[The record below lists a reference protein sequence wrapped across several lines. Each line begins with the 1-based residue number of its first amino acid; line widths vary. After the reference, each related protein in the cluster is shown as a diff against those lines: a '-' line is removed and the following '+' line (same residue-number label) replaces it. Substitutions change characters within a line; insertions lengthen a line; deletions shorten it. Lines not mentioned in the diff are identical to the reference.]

1 MNLYA
6 FSPPPRG
13 LFLTMLLLMFSYWS
27 ASGQCDSPTTVSDG
41 SFESIQSPCTPGQN
55 QYNEVFN
62 DGCMGDWFAGKGTP
76 TLIKTG
82 TVSDNSGVINTP
94 SGGGSYYADL
104 HSITTNNTPPLC
116 EHEALVLDLTLDP
129 GCSYDITLWSRIY
142 DQPLITGESSELTV
156 YFTSGIT
163 NAVGATGPQ
172 SCLSAPMDAET
183 HTINSFTWAQYSF
196 NIPAEAGD
204 DQLVIFATSTNSS
217 INFRTLI
224 DLVTV
229 EVCESDLNPGFVANE
244 TGVNTYQFN
253 DLTST
258 TATNSAVEWCW
269 DFGDGTYAY
278 TQNPVHTFPSSQPYT
293 VCLTIKDENG
303 CTAKYCEGVA
313 AQPLCDCLDDP
324 LEVNGDQTWTS
335 NQAVNHNLIVRAGNT
350 LTLSGMTLN
359 MAPDCKIYVERGARL
374 EALAS
379 TLTTGCTLPD
389 KYWSGIEVWGNG
401 LLSHP
406 TVGDITSGY
415 PFTTAQHGVAYLI
428 ESKVSKASYG
438 ALTDNV
444 ANTGHETYWQP
455 YGTWGNHYGGIVYAF
470 KSTFTNNLRAAHI
483 AAFPANLPGAPTTNI
498 GNRSRF
504 IGCVIEDPSDVSTRG
519 ISVWGSEAVLIDQ
532 TGFYDL
538 NGYSLSFDDATGEV
552 YGCEFLDFETGVK
565 VTNTAGYTTGFDLE
579 IGKESDPSK
588 DNDFVDG
595 AIAGVWAENAQNLQI
610 HQNNF
615 ETILVP
621 IAISGP
627 SYYRVTHNSVIDFFR
642 GSQLQNTFAFNDQA
656 WFNCNYFEETSNAI
670 AVTIWGNNGEF
681 EFEQETFNIPAGQ
694 DMRLTDSGIIPG
706 EIEAAQ
712 GSPTDPVLNLF
723 SGTQHIIAP
732 ASETN
737 SFTYYHPGTNLT
749 TAFPTLTFVPDN
761 TGQNFTNVAVT
772 RNFNEYD
779 DGCLELE
786 GVGDRPRKEECKTEE
801 CLDSLNNLLG
811 NKRSLIDGGDTE
823 SLQNALSQA
832 PNEQSTFDALSN
844 AAPYLSDEVLLAV
857 LSSGMELSNQE
868 AILLQNAPVSSSVLS
883 AAQDIVSDDTY
894 QALLDIRASE
904 GYSAMEILLAEISD
918 LSNQYSV
925 GFHYLYQTAFVE
937 GDWAA
942 AENLLL
948 EEGSFSSMRKL
959 IGLKMRTGAF
969 DEADA
974 YVQALPTETDGQS
987 IVADLLAL
995 EVAYRSNP
1003 IDHTLS
1009 DEDEAYLQLLAEDTL
1024 SATYTYSRA
1033 LLGRLTG
1040 AQFHLP
1046 IAPDD
1051 TVEGLMQSNQ
1061 NHLPASQLKESK
1073 EQISVIPNP
1082 AQDQVSVLLPG
1093 EPDANWTIDLF
1104 SAHGVGVKTLQ
1115 VQGSQVEIKLQGL
1128 PSGLYFMRA
1137 SKAGSGESYQQ
1148 QLIIR

>member
-1 MNLYA
+1 
-6 FSPPPRG
+6 
-13 LFLTMLLLMFSYWS
+13 MFSYWS

-55 QYNEVFN
+55 QYNEAFN

-129 GCSYDITLWSRIY
+129 GCSYDITLWSRVY
-142 DQPLITGESSELTV
+142 DHSTVTGESSELTV

-204 DQLVIFATSTNSS
+204 DQLVIFATSTNST
-217 INFRTLI
+217 NFRTLI

-244 TGVNTYQFN
+244 VGVFTYQFN

-278 TQNPVHTFPSSQPYT
+278 TQNPVHTFPDSQPYT

-303 CTAKYCEGVA
+303 CTAKHCQGVV

-324 LEVNGDQTWTS
+324 LEINADQTWTS
-335 NQAVNHNLIVRAGNT
+335 DQAVNHNLIVRTGKT
-350 LTLSGMTLN
+350 LELDLMTLN
-359 MAPDCKIYVERGARL
+359 MAPDCKIYVERGAKL
-374 EALAS
+374 EAIKS
-379 TLTTGCTLPD
+379 TLTTGCTQPG

-401 LLSHP
+401 LVSHP
-406 TVGDITSGY
+406 PLSQITSSIYPYLPDHHGVVILANCDITK
-415 PFTTAQHGVAYLI
+415 AHIGV
-428 ESKVSKASYG
+428 
-438 ALTDNV
+438 LTDNL
-444 ANTGHETYWQP
+444 ANNGHETYWQP
-455 YGTWGNHYGGIVYAF
+455 YGTWGKHYGGIVYALKSNF
-470 KSTFTNNLRAAHI
+470 KNNKRAAHI

-498 GNRSRF
+498 ANLSRF
-504 IGCVIEDPSDVSTRG
+504 LNCVIDDPLDVSTRG
-519 ISVWGSEAVLIDQ
+519 ISVWGSEAVLLDGNDFI
-532 TGFYDL
+532 GL

-552 YGCEFLDFETGVK
+552 YENRFENFETGVK

-579 IGKESDPSK
+579 IGKESDPAK
-588 DNDFVDG
+588 GNEFVNG
-595 AIAGVWAENAQNLQI
+595 GPVGVWAENAVNLQI
-610 HQNNF
+610 HNNRF
-615 ETILVP
+615 ETNVVP
-621 IAISGP
+621 IAIAGP
-627 SYYRVTHNSVIDFFR
+627 SFYEVTQNEFDNFFR
-642 GSQLQNTFAFNDQA
+642 GSQLQNTFELFSVAN
-656 WFNCNYFEETSNAI
+656 FNCNSYLETGVAI
-670 AVTIWGNNGEF
+670 GVHVWGNNGKF
-681 EFEQETFNIPAGQ
+681 EFEQETFNVAAGQ
-694 DMRLTDSGIIPG
+694 DMRLSDSGTILG
-706 EIEAAQ
+706 EIESAQ
-712 GSPTDPVLNLF
+712 GSPNEPVLNLF
-723 SGTQHIIAP
+723 SGTQHIIVPAP
-732 ASETN
+732 ETIA
-737 SFTYYHPGTNLT
+737 FTYYHPGSNLT

-761 TGQNFTNVAVT
+761 TGQNFTNVSITKA
-772 RNFNEYD
+772 FEEYL

-786 GVGDRPRKEECKTEE
+786 GVGDRPREEECKTEE

-811 NKRSLIDGGDTE
+811 NKRSLIDGGDAG
-823 SLQNALSQA
+823 SLQNALAQA

-857 LSSGMELSNQE
+857 LSSGMELPNQE
-868 AILLQNAPVSSSVLS
+868 AILLQNAPVSSLVLNT
-883 AAQDIVSDDTY
+883 AQGTISDDTY
-894 QALLDIRASE
+894 QALIDIRASE

-918 LSNQYSV
+918 LSNQYSIA
-925 GFHYLYQTAFVE
+925 FHYLYQTSFKE
-937 GDWAA
+937 GDWTTV
-942 AENLLL
+942 ENLLL
-948 EEGSFSSMRKL
+948 EDGSFSSIRKL
-959 IGLKMRTGAF
+959 IGLKLRTGAF
-969 DEADA
+969 SEAQD
-974 YVQALPTETDGQS
+974 YLQALPVETDDQS

-995 EVAYRSNP
+995 EVDYRSNTVDY
-1003 IDHTLS
+1003 IIS
-1009 DEDEAYLQLLAEDTL
+1009 DGDEAFLQLLAEDTL
-1024 SATYTYSRA
+1024 SSTYTYSRA
-1033 LLGRLTG
+1033 LLGTLTG

-1046 IAPDD
+1046 IAQDD

-1061 NHLPASQLKESK
+1061 NHLPASQLKDSK

-1137 SKAGSGESYQQ
+1137 SKAGSGQSYQQ

>member
-1 MNLYA
+1 
-6 FSPPPRG
+6 
-13 LFLTMLLLMFSYWS
+13 MFSYWS

-55 QYNEVFN
+55 QYNEAFN

-217 INFRTLI
+217 INFRTLV

-244 TGVNTYQFN
+244 VGVFTYQFN

-278 TQNPVHTFPSSQPYT
+278 TQNPSHTFPDAQPYT

-303 CTAKYCEGVA
+303 CTAKHCQGVV

-324 LEVNGDQTWTS
+324 LEINADQTWTS
-335 NQAVNHNLIVRAGNT
+335 DQAVNHNLIVRTGRT
-350 LTLSGMTLN
+350 LELDLMTLN
-359 MAPDCKIYVERGARL
+359 MAPDCKIYVERGAKL
-374 EALAS
+374 EAIKS
-379 TLTTGCTLPD
+379 TLTTGCTQPG
-389 KYWSGIEVWGNG
+389 KFWSGIEVWGNG
-401 LLSHP
+401 LVSHP
-406 TVGDITSGY
+406 PLSQITSSIYPYLPDHHGVVILANCDITK
-415 PFTTAQHGVAYLI
+415 AHIGV
-428 ESKVSKASYG
+428 
-438 ALTDNV
+438 LTDNL
-444 ANTGHETYWQP
+444 ANNGHETYWQP
-455 YGTWGNHYGGIVYAF
+455 YGTWGKHYGGIVYAL
-470 KSTFTNNLRAAHI
+470 KSNFTDNKRAAHI
-483 AAFPANLPGAPTTNI
+483 SAFPANLPGATTTNI
-498 GNRSRF
+498 ENLSRF
-504 IGCVIEDPSDVSTRG
+504 LDCVIDAPLGISTRG
-519 ISVWGSEAVLIDQ
+519 ISVWGSEAVLLEGNDFI
-532 TGFYDL
+532 GL
-538 NGYSLSFDDATGEV
+538 NGYSLSFDDATGQV
-552 YGCEFLDFETGVK
+552 YENRFEDFETGVK

-579 IGKESDPSK
+579 IGKESDPAK
-588 DNDFVDG
+588 GNEFVNG
-595 AIAGVWAENAQNLQI
+595 GPVGVWAENAVNLQI
-610 HQNNF
+610 HNNRF
-615 ETILVP
+615 ETNVVP
-621 IAISGP
+621 IAIAGP
-627 SYYRVTHNSVIDFFR
+627 SFYEVTQNEFDNFFR
-642 GSQLQNTFAFNDQA
+642 GSQLQNTFELFSVAN
-656 WFNCNYFEETSNAI
+656 FNCNSYLETGV
-670 AVTIWGNNGEF
+670 AVGVHVWGDNGKF
-681 EFEQETFNIPAGQ
+681 EFEQETFDVAAGQ
-694 DMRLTDSGIIPG
+694 DMRLSDSGTILG
-706 EIEAAQ
+706 EIESAQ

-732 ASETN
+732 ATETIA
-737 SFTYYHPGTNLT
+737 FTYYHPGTNLT
-749 TAFPTLTFVPDN
+749 TVFPTLIFVPDN
-761 TGQNFTNVAVT
+761 TGQNFTNVGISLPFT
-772 RNFNEYD
+772 QYD

-786 GVGDRPRKEECKTEE
+786 GVGDRPREEECKTEE

-823 SLQNALSQA
+823 SLQNSLAQA
-832 PNEQSTFDALSN
+832 PNEQSTLDAVSN

-868 AILLQNAPVSSSVLS
+868 AILLQNAPVSPLVLNT
-883 AAQDIVSDDTY
+883 AQGTISDDTY
-894 QALLDIRASE
+894 QALIDIRASE
-904 GYSAMEILLAEISD
+904 GYSAMEALLAEISD
-918 LSNQYSV
+918 LESQRSAAFN
-925 GFHYLYQTAFVE
+925 YLYSTAFVE
-937 GDWAA
+937 GDWVA

-948 EEGSFSSMRKL
+948 EEGSFSSIRKL
-959 IGLKMRTGAF
+959 IGLKLRTGAF
-969 DEADA
+969 SDA
-974 YVQALPTETDGQS
+974 QAYLQALPVETDDQS
-987 IVADLLAL
+987 IVADLLEL

-1003 IDHTLS
+1003 IDYTLS
-1009 DEDEAYLQLLAEDTL
+1009 DGDEAFLQLLAEDTL

-1033 LLGRLTG
+1033 LLSTMTG

-1051 TVEGLMQSNQ
+1051 QVDGLIQQNQGAAVSQQSKIRATKM
-1061 NHLPASQLKESK
+1061 LLS
-1073 EQISVIPNP
+1073 PNP
-1082 AQDQVSVLLPG
+1082 AKGQVTVTLPVDATPEWRLEIWSSSGISVRSLEIGSNQYDFNLKSLPAG
-1093 EPDANWTIDLF
+1093 FYVVKAINKVEP
-1104 SAHGVGVKTLQ
+1104 LQ
-1115 VQGSQVEIKLQGL
+1115 LQQ
-1128 PSGLYFMRA
+1128 R
-1137 SKAGSGESYQQ
+1137 
-1148 QLIIR
+1148 LIIR

>member
-1 MNLYA
+1 
-6 FSPPPRG
+6 
-13 LFLTMLLLMFSYWS
+13 
-27 ASGQCDSPTTVSDG
+27 
-41 SFESIQSPCTPGQN
+41 
-55 QYNEVFN
+55 
-62 DGCMGDWFAGKGTP
+62 MGDWFAGKGTP

-129 GCSYDITLWSRIY
+129 GCSYDITLWSRVY
-142 DQPLITGESSELTV
+142 DHSTVTGESSELTV

-183 HTINSFTWAQYSF
+183 HTINSFTRAQYSF

-244 TGVNTYQFN
+244 TGVFTYQFN

-278 TQNPVHTFPSSQPYT
+278 TQNPSHTFPDSQPYT

-303 CTAKYCEGVA
+303 CTAKHCQGVV

-324 LEVNGDQTWTS
+324 LEINSDQTWTS
-335 NQAVNHNLIVRAGNT
+335 DQAVNHNLIVRTGRT
-350 LTLSGMTLN
+350 LELDLMTLN
-359 MAPDCKIYVERGARL
+359 MAPDCKIYVERGAKL
-374 EALAS
+374 EAIKS
-379 TLTTGCTLPD
+379 TLTTGCTQPG

-401 LLSHP
+401 LVSHP
-406 TVGDITSGY
+406 PLSQITSSIYPYLPDHHGVVILANCDITK
-415 PFTTAQHGVAYLI
+415 AHIGV
-428 ESKVSKASYG
+428 
-438 ALTDNV
+438 LTDNL
-444 ANTGHETYWQP
+444 ANNGHETYWQP
-455 YGTWGNHYGGIVYAF
+455 YGTWGKHYGGIVYALKSNF
-470 KSTFTNNLRAAHI
+470 KNNKRAAHI

-498 GNRSRF
+498 ANLSRF
-504 IGCVIEDPSDVSTRG
+504 LNCVIDDPLDVSTRG
-519 ISVWGSEAVLIDQ
+519 ISVWGSEAVLLDGNDFI
-532 TGFYDL
+532 GL
-538 NGYSLSFDDATGEV
+538 NGYSLSFDDATGDV
-552 YGCEFLDFETGVK
+552 YENRFEDFETGVK

-579 IGKESDPSK
+579 IGKESDPAK
-588 DNDFVDG
+588 GNEFVNG
-595 AIAGVWAENAQNLQI
+595 GPVGVWAENAVNLQI
-610 HQNNF
+610 HNNRF
-615 ETILVP
+615 ETNVVP
-621 IAISGP
+621 IAIAGP
-627 SYYRVTHNSVIDFFR
+627 SFYEVTQNEFDNFFR
-642 GSQLQNTFAFNDQA
+642 GSQLQNTFELFSVAN
-656 WFNCNYFEETSNAI
+656 FNCNSYLETGV
-670 AVTIWGNNGEF
+670 AVGVHVWGDNGKF
-681 EFEQETFNIPAGQ
+681 EFERETFDVAAGQ
-694 DMRLTDSGIIPG
+694 DMRLSDSGTILG
-706 EIEAAQ
+706 EIESAQ
-712 GSPTDPVLNLF
+712 GSPNEPVLNLF
-723 SGTQHIIAP
+723 SGNQHIIVPAP
-732 ASETN
+732 ETIA
-737 SFTYYHPGTNLT
+737 FTYYHPGSNLT

-761 TGQNFTNVAVT
+761 TGQNFTNVSITKA
-772 RNFNEYD
+772 FDEYL

-786 GVGDRPRKEECKTEE
+786 GVGDRPREEECKTEE

-811 NKRSLIDGGDTE
+811 NKRSLIDAGDTE
-823 SLQNALSQA
+823 SLQNSLAQA
-832 PNEQSTFDALSN
+832 PNEQTTFDAVSN

-868 AILLQNAPVSSSVLS
+868 AILLQNAPVSTLVLKT
-883 AAQDIVSDDTY
+883 AQGTISDDAY
-894 QALLDIRASE
+894 QALIDIRASE
-904 GYSAMEILLAEISD
+904 GYSAMEALLAEISD
-918 LSNQYSV
+918 LESQRSAAFN
-925 GFHYLYQTAFVE
+925 YLYSTAFVE
-937 GDWAA
+937 GDWVA

-948 EEGSFSSMRKL
+948 EEGSFSSIRKL
-959 IGLKMRTGAF
+959 IGLKLRTGAF
-969 DEADA
+969 SDA
-974 YVQALPTETDGQS
+974 QAYLQALPVETDDQS

-995 EVAYRSNP
+995 EVDYRSNTVDY
-1003 IDHTLS
+1003 IIS
-1009 DEDEAYLQLLAEDTL
+1009 DGDEAFLQLLAEDTL
-1024 SATYTYSRA
+1024 SSTYTYSRA
-1033 LLGRLTG
+1033 LLGTLTG

-1046 IAPDD
+1046 IAQDD

>member
-1 MNLYA
+1 
-6 FSPPPRG
+6 
-13 LFLTMLLLMFSYWS
+13 MLLLMFSYWS

-55 QYNEVFN
+55 QYNEAFN

-129 GCSYDITLWSRIY
+129 GCSYDITLWSRVY
-142 DQPLITGESSELTV
+142 DHSTVTGESSELTV

-244 TGVNTYQFN
+244 TGVFTYQFN

-278 TQNPVHTFPSSQPYT
+278 TQNPSHTFPDSQPYT

-303 CTAKYCEGVA
+303 CTAKYCQGVV

-324 LEVNGDQTWTS
+324 LEINSDQTWTS
-335 NQAVNHNLIVRAGNT
+335 DQAVNHNLIVRTGRT
-350 LTLSGMTLN
+350 LELDLMTLN
-359 MAPDCKIYVERGARL
+359 MAPDCKIYVERGAKL
-374 EALAS
+374 EAIKS
-379 TLTTGCTLPD
+379 TLTTGCTQPG

-401 LLSHP
+401 LVSHP
-406 TVGDITSGY
+406 PLSQITSSIYPYLPDHHGVVILANCDITK
-415 PFTTAQHGVAYLI
+415 AHIGV
-428 ESKVSKASYG
+428 
-438 ALTDNV
+438 LTDNL
-444 ANTGHETYWQP
+444 ANNGHETYWQP
-455 YGTWGNHYGGIVYAF
+455 YGTWGKHYGGIVYAL
-470 KSTFTNNLRAAHI
+470 KSTFSDNLRAAHI

-504 IGCVIEDPSDVSTRG
+504 LGCTIEDPSNVSTRG
-519 ISVWGSEAVLIDQ
+519 ISVWGSEEVLLEGN
-532 TGFYDL
+532 GFLGL
-538 NGYSLSFDDATGEV
+538 NGYPLSFDDATGKV
-552 YGCEFLDFETGVK
+552 YGNEFEDFKTAIK
-565 VTNTAGYTTGFDLE
+565 VTNTAGYTTGINLE
-579 IGKESDPSK
+579 IGKEADPS
-588 DNDFVDG
+588 NGNEFVNG
-595 AIAGVWAENAQNLQI
+595 SEAGVWAENAQNLQI
-610 HQNNF
+610 HHNNF

-621 IAISGP
+621 IAIGGP

-642 GSQLQNTFAFNDQA
+642 GSQLQNTFALNDQA
-656 WFNCNYFEETSNAI
+656 WFNCNYFEETANVV

-681 EFEQETFNIPAGQ
+681 EFEQETFNTPAGQ
-694 DMRLTDSGIIPG
+694 DMRMTDSGVNLG
-706 EIEAAQ
+706 EIEPQQ
-712 GSPTDPVLNLF
+712 GSYSDPVLNLF

-732 ASETN
+732 VAETIA
-737 SFTYYHPGTNLT
+737 FTYYHPGTNLT
-749 TAFPTLTFVPDN
+749 TAFPALTFVPDN
-761 TGQNFTNVAVT
+761 TGQNFTNVSVT
-772 RNFNEYD
+772 LNLTGENAYD

-786 GVGDRPRKEECKTEE
+786 GVGDRPREEECKTEE
-801 CLDSLNNLLG
+801 CLDSLSNLLG

-823 SLQNALSQA
+823 SLQNTLALA

-868 AILLQNAPVSSSVLS
+868 AILLQNAPVSSLVLNT
-883 AAQDIVSDDTY
+883 AQGTIGDDTY
-894 QALLDIRASE
+894 QALIDIRASE
-904 GYSAMEILLAEISD
+904 VYSAMEILLAEISD
-918 LSNQYSV
+918 LSNQYSAA
-925 GFHYLYQTAFVE
+925 FHYLYQTAFKD
-937 GDWAA
+937 GDWTTV
-942 AENLLL
+942 ENLLL
-948 EEGSFSSMRKL
+948 EDGSFSSIRKL
-959 IGLKMRTGAF
+959 IGLKLRTGAF
-969 DEADA
+969 SEAQA
-974 YVQALPTETDGQS
+974 YLQTLPIETADQS
-987 IVADLLAL
+987 IVADLLEL
-995 EVAYRSNP
+995 EVDYRSNTVDY
-1003 IDHTLS
+1003 ILS
-1009 DEDEAYLQLLAEDTL
+1009 DGDEAYLQLLAEDTL
-1024 SATYTYSRA
+1024 SSTYTYSRA

-1046 IAPDD
+1046 IAADD
-1051 TVEGLMQSNQ
+1051 TVEGLIQQNQGAAVPQQSKAQ
-1061 NHLPASQLKESK
+1061 AAEMLLF
-1073 EQISVIPNP
+1073 PNP
-1082 AQDQVSVLLPG
+1082 AGGQVTVTLPAEAAPEWRLEVWNASG
-1093 EPDANWTIDLF
+1093 VAVRSFEIGSNEHDFKLENLPAGFYVVKAINKVEP
-1104 SAHGVGVKTLQ
+1104 LQ
-1115 VQGSQVEIKLQGL
+1115 LQQ
-1128 PSGLYFMRA
+1128 R
-1137 SKAGSGESYQQ
+1137 
-1148 QLIIR
+1148 LIVR